1 MQKELCEFR
10 YRYLRTANMLKDN
23 SKPIKLLVIGNY
35 PPPMCG
41 WAIQTYL
48 VTAELR
54 RRGQVCDVLKINENR
69 MVKSPDYVD
78 VQGGWD
84 YLAKIVY
91 FTLCGYRLNVHVN
104 GTSKK
109 GYLLALI
116 AAITGRFAFRP
127 VALTF
132 HGGLSQNYFPCH
144 NSWWLHDAFRLLFQ
158 SAGKIACDSLEI
170 KDAIEGYSINPL
182 KITPIAT
189 FSPQYLTFSSVDL
202 PGEVEMFLSERD
214 PVVLSY
220 LSFRP
225 EYRLEV
231 VREGMK
237 RFRRRYSE
245 AGFIWLGFPDRE
257 LSLTRDFVNTWT
269 EEERRSLL
277 LLGNLPH
284 DDFLTLLTRC
294 SAYLR
299 SPACDG
305 VAASVL
311 EALGLGIPV
320 VASENGRR
328 PAGVITYRDGDAADM
343 SAKMVYIMENY
354 DVVRAQMDGSLDSDD
369 VQDNVAYMADW
380 LTQLER
386 H

>member
-1 MQKELCEFR
+1 MTDSSLSATA
-10 YRYLRTANMLKDN
+10 YDLRIKMAGDS
-23 SKPIKLLVIGNY
+23 SKPVKVLVIGNY

-78 VQGGWD
+78 VQDGWD
-84 YLAKIVY
+84 YLKKIVG
-91 FTLCGYRLNVHVN
+91 FTLRGYRLNMHVN

-116 AAITGRFAFRP
+116 ATIIGRLMFRP
-127 VALTF
+127 IALTF
-132 HGGLSQNYFPCH
+132 HGGLSQDYFPRH
-144 NSWWLHDAFRLLFQ
+144 DSWGLHQAFRLLFLG
-158 SAGKIACDSLEI
+158 ARRIACDSLDI
-170 KDAIEGYSINPL
+170 KQAIEGYGIKPQ
-182 KITPIAT
+182 KITSIAT
-189 FSPQYLTFSSVDL
+189 FSPQYLRFTRADL
-202 PGEVEMFLSERD
+202 SGEVEKFLSEHE
-214 PVVLSY
+214 PVFCSY

-225 EYRLEV
+225 EYRLEI

-237 RFRRRYSE
+237 RFRGTYSD

-257 LSLTRDFVNTWT
+257 LSHVRAFVNTWS

-277 LLGNLPH
+277 LLGNLAH
-284 DDFLTLLTRC
+284 DEFLTLLTRC

-311 EALGLGIPV
+311 EALALGVPV
-320 VASENGRR
+320 VASQNGRR
-328 PAGVITYRDGDAADM
+328 PAKVITYRDEDAADM
-343 SAKMVYIMENY
+343 YAKMVYVMENY
-354 DVVRAQMDGSLDSDD
+354 GEIRAHTNGPANGDT
-369 VQDNVAYMADW
+369 QDNVACMADW
-380 LTQLER
+380 LTQ
-386 H
+386 

>member
-1 MQKELCEFR
+1 MAGDK
-10 YRYLRTANMLKDN
+10 
-23 SKPIKLLVIGNY
+23 SKPAKVLVIGNY

-69 MVKSPDYVD
+69 MVKSPDYID
-78 VQGGWD
+78 VQDGWD
-84 YLAKIVY
+84 YLMKVVR
-91 FTLCGYRLNVHVN
+91 FTLRGYRLNVHVN

-116 AAITGRFAFRP
+116 ATITGRFTLRP

-132 HGGLSQNYFPCH
+132 HGGLSQDYFPRH
-144 NSWWLHDAFRLLFQ
+144 DSWRLHHAFRLLFQ
-158 SAGKIACDSLEI
+158 SARKIACDSPEI
-170 KDAIEGYSINPL
+170 KKAIEGYGIKPH

-189 FSPQYLTFSSVDL
+189 FSPQYLTFKRARL
-202 PGEVEMFLSERD
+202 PEDVENFLSD
-214 PVVLSY
+214 HGPVFFSY

-231 VREGMK
+231 LREGMK
-237 RFRRRYSE
+237 RFRATYSD

-257 LSLTRDFVNTWT
+257 LSQARGLINTWT

-277 LLGNLPH
+277 LLGNLDH
-284 DDFLTLLTRC
+284 NEFLTLLTRC

-311 EALGLGIPV
+311 EALALGVPV
-320 VASENGRR
+320 VASDNGRR
-328 PAGVITYRDGDAADM
+328 PVGVITYGNDDAADM
-343 SAKMVYIMENY
+343 CAKMVYLMENY
-354 DVVRAQMDGSLDSDD
+354 GVIKAHKDD
-369 VQDNVAYMADW
+369 AVNGDDAQDNVARMADW
-380 LTQLER
+380 LTW
-386 H
+386 

>member
-1 MQKELCEFR
+1 MQKEFREFS
-10 YRYLRTANMLKDN
+10 YRYLRTANMLKHS
-23 SKPIKLLVIGNY
+23 SKPIKVLVIGNY

-54 RRGQVCDVLKINENR
+54 RRGQVCEVLKINENR
-69 MVKSPDYVD
+69 MVKSPDYVN
-78 VQGGWD
+78 VQDGWD

-109 GYLLALI
+109 GYLLALS
-116 AAITGRFAFRP
+116 AAITGRFRFRP
-127 VALTF
+127 IALTF
-132 HGGLSQNYFPCH
+132 HGGLTQNYFPRH
-144 NSWWLHDAFRLLFQ
+144 DSWWLHYAFRLLFQ
-158 SAGKIACDSLEI
+158 SAGKIACDSFEI
-170 KDAIEGYSINPL
+170 KDAIEGYGINPL

-189 FSPQYLTFSSVDL
+189 FSPQYLTFKSVNL
-202 PGEVEMFLSERD
+202 PGEVERFLSKRH

-231 VREGMK
+231 VREGMR
-237 RFRRRYSE
+237 RFRRRYSD

-257 LSLTRDFVNTWT
+257 LSLAREFVNAWT
-269 EEERRSLL
+269 EEERHSLL
-277 LLGNLPH
+277 LLGNLAH

-294 SAYLR
+294 SVCLR

-311 EALGLGIPV
+311 EALGLGVPV

-328 PAGVITYRDGDAADM
+328 PAGVITYSDEDAADM
-343 SAKMVYIMENY
+343 SAKMVYVMENY
-354 DVVRAQMDGSLDSDD
+354 NAIRAHLDGSLNGDN

-386 H
+386 R

>member
-1 MQKELCEFR
+1 M
-10 YRYLRTANMLKDN
+10 AGDN
-23 SKPIKLLVIGNY
+23 SKPVKVLVIGNY

-54 RRGQVCDVLKINENR
+54 RRGQVCEVLKINENR

-78 VQGGWD
+78 VQDGWD
-84 YLAKIVY
+84 YLAKIVR
-91 FTLCGYRLNVHVN
+91 FTLRGYRLNMHVN
-104 GTSKK
+104 GTSPR

-116 AAITGRFAFRP
+116 AAIIGRLTFRP

-132 HGGLSQNYFPCH
+132 HGGLSQNYFPRH
-144 NSWWLHDAFRLLFQ
+144 DSWGLHRAFRSLFQ
-158 SAGKIACDSLEI
+158 SARKIACDSLEI
-170 KDAIEGYSINPL
+170 KDAIEGYGIKPH
-182 KITPIAT
+182 KITAIAT
-189 FSPQYLTFSSVDL
+189 FSPQYLTFTQTHLPVD
-202 PGEVEMFLSERD
+202 VEEFLSQRW
-214 PVVLSY
+214 PVFFSY

-231 VREGMK
+231 VREAMK
-237 RFRRRYSE
+237 RFRGTYSR

-257 LSLTRDFVNTWT
+257 LLQARAFVNTWT

-277 LLGNLPH
+277 LLGNLVH

-311 EALGLGIPV
+311 EALALKVPV

-328 PAGVITYRDGDAADM
+328 PAGVITYRDEDAADM
-343 SAKMVYIMENY
+343 CAKMIYVVEN
-354 DVVRAQMDGSLDSDD
+354 DGIIRSHTDGSLTGDD
-369 VQDNVAYMADW
+369 APDNVACMADW
-380 LTQLER
+380 LTQETSGD
-386 H
+386 

>member
-1 MQKELCEFR
+1 MKSVID
-10 YRYLRTANMLKDN
+10 LRTNMAGDN
-23 SKPIKLLVIGNY
+23 SKPIKVLVIGNY

-69 MVKSPDYVD
+69 MVKSPNYVD
-78 VQGGWD
+78 VQDGWD
-84 YLAKIVY
+84 YLAKIIC
-91 FTLCGYRLNVHVN
+91 FTLRGYRLNMHVN
-104 GTSKK
+104 GTSRR

-116 AAITGRFAFRP
+116 ATIIGRFTFRP

-132 HGGLSQNYFPCH
+132 HGGLSQNYFPRH
-144 NSWWLHDAFRLLFQ
+144 DSWRLNYAFRLLFQ
-158 SAGKIACDSLEI
+158 SARKISCDSLEI
-170 KDAIEGYSINPL
+170 KDAIEGYGIKPQ

-189 FSPQYLTFSSVDL
+189 FCPQYLTFTRTHL
-202 PGEVEMFLSERD
+202 PGDVEKFLSQRW
-214 PVVLSY
+214 PVFFSY

-231 VREGMK
+231 VREGIR
-237 RFRRRYSE
+237 RFRGRYSD

-257 LSLTRDFVNTWT
+257 LSQARAFVNTWT

-277 LLGNLPH
+277 LLGNLVH

-311 EALGLGIPV
+311 EALAFKMPV

-328 PAGVITYRDGDAADM
+328 PAGVITYREEDAADM
-343 SAKMVYIMENY
+343 CAKMVYVVENHG
-354 DVVRAQMDGSLDSDD
+354 VIRAHTDGSLTGDD
-369 VQDNVAYMADW
+369 APDNVACMADW
-380 LTQLER
+380 LTQETLGD
-386 H
+386 